1 MPNAILYNTLG
12 AAVGNI
18 DLSDEIFGVEVKTG
32 VLHQVVR
39 MQLANRRQ
47 GTQSTLTRAEVRG
60 GGKKPWRQK
69 GTGRARHGSIRSPIW
84 RKGGVVFAPKP
95 RDYSFVIPKKIRKLA
110 MKCALSSKLNDAQM
124 LVLDVLALNA
134 PKTKEMA
141 GILSNLKAS
150 KSALLVLA
158 GKNEVIERAARNIP
172 GVKIVFTNTLNVL
185 DILKFEKFIVTE
197 EAVRL
202 IEEVYA

>member
-1 MPNAILYNTLG
+1 MPNAILYNTQG
-12 AAVGNI
+12 AAVGEI
-18 DLSDEIFGVEVKTG
+18 DLKDDVFGMEVNEG
-32 VLHQVVR
+32 ILHQVVK
-39 MQLANRRQ
+39 MQLANKRQ

-84 RKGGVVFAPKP
+84 RKGGVIFAPKP
-95 RDYSFVIPKKIRKLA
+95 REYRFVIPKKIRRLA
-110 MKCALSSKLNDAQM
+110 LKFALSSKFNDEQII
-124 LVLDVLALNA
+124 VLDFIKLNA

-141 GILSNLKAS
+141 GILKNLKVNG
-150 KSALLVLA
+150 KALLVLP
-158 GKNEVIERAARNIP
+158 GKDDSVERAARNIP
-172 GVKIVFTNTLNVL
+172 GIKIAFTNTINVL
-185 DILKFEKFIVTE
+185 DILKYDKFIVTE